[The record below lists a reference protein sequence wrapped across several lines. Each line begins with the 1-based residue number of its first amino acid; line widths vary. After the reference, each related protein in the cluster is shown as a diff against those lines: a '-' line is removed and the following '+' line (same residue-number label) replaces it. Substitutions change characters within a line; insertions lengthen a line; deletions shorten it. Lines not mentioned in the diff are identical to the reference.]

1 MKSLSR
7 LLVLAVALLSTSAW
21 AVKIPVGTDSA
32 INFSLLIQPT
42 LQFLDGASP
51 NGSLNTDFYVRRS
64 RLNVTGNYGQ
74 YLAYQLQFDMP
85 RFGQRGDFST
95 RAIVQDANLT
105 VIPIPDLY
113 IDMGLM
119 TMAISRTSL
128 QSSAA
133 FQTLDLLG
141 NAIRYNASFN
151 LRDVGVQVRY
161 IGLDKKLNARVGV
174 FTGARAANQTAF
186 TLRNNAGTGTVSV
199 PAYVNPDGVPRLG
212 GYAQYAILGQE
223 AGYVFNSIYFSETPI
238 VVVGV
243 GAQYQPKGIAVPTF
257 TPGVAA
263 SGTQQ
268 ATPADYTVLA
278 ASYFVEL
285 PFSSDM
291 EVVSNGSYYQ
301 YRNGQANANTGFGM
315 SADLGFRYG
324 MIEPV
329 VSMEWFNGDAH
340 TADFRRPAVGLD
352 FWLNK
357 HAWNIKAELARQ
369 WSGNLPTA
377 GIAPTVLAGGAQY
390 QGTVQMQMAFQ

>member
-7 LLVLAVALLSTSAW
+7 LLLLAVALLSTSAW

-42 LQFLDGASP
+42 MQLLDGATL
-51 NGSLNTDFYVRRS
+51 NGGVNTDFYIRRS

-74 YLAYQLQFDMP
+74 YLAYQLQLDMP
-85 RFGQRGDFST
+85 RFGVRGDFST

-113 IDMGLM
+113 IDVGLM
-119 TMAISRTSL
+119 TMPLSRTSL
-128 QSSAA
+128 ESSAA

-151 LRDVGVQVRY
+151 LRDIGVQVRY
-161 IGLDKKLNARVGV
+161 VGLDKKLNGRVGV
-174 FTGARAANQTAF
+174 FTGARNANQTAF

-199 PAYVNPDGVPRLG
+199 PAYVNPDGAPRVA
-212 GYAQYAILGQE
+212 GYVQYAILGQE

-243 GAQYQPKGIAVPTF
+243 GAQYQPKGISVPTF
-257 TPGVAA
+257 TQAVAA
-263 SGTQQ
+263 SGASQ
-268 ATPADYTVLA
+268 AAPADYTVLA
-278 ASYFVEL
+278 ASYFVEF
-285 PFSSDM
+285 PFSSDV
-291 EVVSNGSYYQ
+291 ELVSNGSYYQ

-329 VSMEWFNGDAH
+329 VSIEWFNGDAH

-369 WSGNLPTA
+369 TSGNLANASTFVNVAA
-377 GIAPTVLAGGAQY
+377 GAPQY
-390 QGTVQMQMAFQ
+390 QGTIQMQMAFQ